1 MKVIDNINKSNDTQF
16 SYEIIPPLR
25 GKGIKIV
32 LDMVESLKKF
42 NPPFIDVT
50 SHAST
55 VSLNKVGKAGEIV
68 TVKDGFAKNF
78 LIPEK
83 KAIIANKKN
92 KADLENRI
100 TQINSNNDKKIV
112 EANEIKEKLD
122 QKKISIAMEAN
133 DDGSLYGAVS
143 QKSVSES
150 IYSLLEIKISP
161 DAVVLDPITVSYTH
175 LTLPTSDLV

>member
-1 MKVIDNINKSNDTQF
+1 MD
-16 SYEIIPPLR
+16 IIL
-25 GKGIKIV
+25 
-32 LDMVESLKKF
+32 LE
-42 NPPFIDVT
+42 
-50 SHAST
+50 
-55 VSLNKVGKAGEIV
+55 SLNKLGKAGEIV

-100 TQINSNNDKKIV
+100 AQINTNNDKKIV
-112 EANEIKEKLD
+112 EATKLKEELD
-122 QKKISIAMEAN
+122 GKKISIEMEAN

-150 IYSLLEIKISP
+150 IYSLLDIKISP
-161 DAVVLDPITVSYTH
+161 DAVVLDPIKEIGETEIQVILYEDIKAILH
-175 LTLPTSDLV
+175 LEITKKT

>member
-1 MKVIDNINKSNDTQF
+1 MD
-16 SYEIIPPLR
+16 IIL
-25 GKGIKIV
+25 
-32 LDMVESLKKF
+32 LE
-42 NPPFIDVT
+42 
-50 SHAST
+50 
-55 VSLNKVGKAGEIV
+55 SLNKLGRAGEIV

-112 EANEIKEKLD
+112 EANEIKEQLD

-161 DAVVLDPITVSYTH
+161 DAVVLDPIKEIGETEIQIILYEDIKANLQLEITKK
-175 LTLPTSDLV
+175 T

>member
-1 MKVIDNINKSNDTQF
+1 MD
-16 SYEIIPPLR
+16 IIL
-25 GKGIKIV
+25 
-32 LDMVESLKKF
+32 LE
-42 NPPFIDVT
+42 
-50 SHAST
+50 
-55 VSLNKVGKAGEIV
+55 SLNKLGKAGEIV

-92 KADLENRI
+92 RADLETRI

-112 EANEIKEKLD
+112 EANELKLKLD
-122 QKKISIAMEAN
+122 GKKISIEMEAN

-150 IYSLLEIKISP
+150 IFTIHNIKISP
-161 DAVVLDPITVSYTH
+161 DAVILDSIKEVGETEIQINLYENIKADLQLEITKKT
-175 LTLPTSDLV
+175 

>member
-1 MKVIDNINKSNDTQF
+1 MD
-16 SYEIIPPLR
+16 IIL
-25 GKGIKIV
+25 
-32 LDMVESLKKF
+32 LE
-42 NPPFIDVT
+42 
-50 SHAST
+50 
-55 VSLNKVGKAGEIV
+55 SLNKLGKAGEIV

-143 QKSVSES
+143 QKSISES
-150 IYSLLEIKISP
+150 IFSLLEIKISP
-161 DAVVLDPITVSYTH
+161 DAVVLDPIKELGETEIQISLYEDIKANVH
-175 LTLPTSDLV
+175 LEIAKKT

>member
-1 MKVIDNINKSNDTQF
+1 MD
-16 SYEIIPPLR
+16 IIL
-25 GKGIKIV
+25 
-32 LDMVESLKKF
+32 LE
-42 NPPFIDVT
+42 
-50 SHAST
+50 
-55 VSLNKVGKAGEIV
+55 SLNKLGKAGEIV

-161 DAVVLDPITVSYTH
+161 DAVVLDPIKEIGETEIQIILYEDIKAILH
-175 LTLPTSDLV
+175 LEITKKT

>member
-1 MKVIDNINKSNDTQF
+1 MD
-16 SYEIIPPLR
+16 IIL
-25 GKGIKIV
+25 
-32 LDMVESLKKF
+32 LE
-42 NPPFIDVT
+42 
-50 SHAST
+50 
-55 VSLNKVGKAGEIV
+55 SLNKLGKAGEIV

-161 DAVVLDPITVSYTH
+161 DAVILDPIKELGETEIQISLYENIKAKLH
-175 LTLPTSDLV
+175 LEVIKKT

>member
-1 MKVIDNINKSNDTQF
+1 MDIILIESINK
-16 SYEIIPPLR
+16 L
-25 GKGIKIV
+25 
-32 LDMVESLKKF
+32 
-42 NPPFIDVT
+42 
-50 SHAST
+50 
-55 VSLNKVGKAGEIV
+55 GKAGEIV
-68 TVKDGFAKNF
+68 TVKDGFAKNY

-150 IYSLLEIKISP
+150 INSLLEIKISP
-161 DAVVLDPITVSYTH
+161 DAVVLDPIKEIGETEIQVILYEGIKAILH
-175 LTLPTSDLV
+175 LEIIKKT

>member
-1 MKVIDNINKSNDTQF
+1 MK
-16 SYEIIPPLR
+16 IIL
-25 GKGIKIV
+25 
-32 LDMVESLKKF
+32 LE
-42 NPPFIDVT
+42 
-50 SHAST
+50 
-55 VSLNKVGKAGEIV
+55 SLNKLGKAGEIV

-161 DAVVLDPITVSYTH
+161 DAVILDPIKELGETEIQISLYGDIRANLH
-175 LTLPTSDLV
+175 LEITKKN

>member
-1 MKVIDNINKSNDTQF
+1 MD
-16 SYEIIPPLR
+16 IIL
-25 GKGIKIV
+25 
-32 LDMVESLKKF
+32 LE
-42 NPPFIDVT
+42 
-50 SHAST
+50 
-55 VSLNKVGKAGEIV
+55 SLNKLGKAGEIV

-161 DAVVLDPITVSYTH
+161 DAVVLDSIKEIGETEIQVILYEDIKAILHLEITKKT
-175 LTLPTSDLV
+175 

>member
-1 MKVIDNINKSNDTQF
+1 MEVILLESFNK
-16 SYEIIPPLR
+16 L
-25 GKGIKIV
+25 
-32 LDMVESLKKF
+32 
-42 NPPFIDVT
+42 
-50 SHAST
+50 
-55 VSLNKVGKAGEIV
+55 GKAGEII
-68 TVKDGFAKNF
+68 TVRDGFAKNF

-100 TQINSNNDKKIV
+100 TQINSNNDKKIF

-161 DAVVLDPITVSYTH
+161 DAVVLDPIKELGETEIQVILYEDIKAILYLEITKK
-175 LTLPTSDLV
+175 T

>member
-1 MKVIDNINKSNDTQF
+1 MD
-16 SYEIIPPLR
+16 IIL
-25 GKGIKIV
+25 
-32 LDMVESLKKF
+32 LE
-42 NPPFIDVT
+42 
-50 SHAST
+50 
-55 VSLNKVGKAGEIV
+55 SLNKLGKAGEIV

-78 LIPEK
+78 LIPGK

-161 DAVVLDPITVSYTH
+161 DAVVLDPIKEIGETEIQVILYEDIKAILH
-175 LTLPTSDLV
+175 LEITKKT

>member
-1 MKVIDNINKSNDTQF
+1 MD
-16 SYEIIPPLR
+16 IIL
-25 GKGIKIV
+25 
-32 LDMVESLKKF
+32 LE
-42 NPPFIDVT
+42 
-50 SHAST
+50 
-55 VSLNKVGKAGEIV
+55 SLNKLGKAGEIV

-161 DAVVLDPITVSYTH
+161 DAVVLDPIKEIGETEIQVILYEDIKAILQLEITKK
-175 LTLPTSDLV
+175 T

>member
-1 MKVIDNINKSNDTQF
+1 MD
-16 SYEIIPPLR
+16 IIL
-25 GKGIKIV
+25 
-32 LDMVESLKKF
+32 LE
-42 NPPFIDVT
+42 
-50 SHAST
+50 
-55 VSLNKVGKAGEIV
+55 SLNKLGKAGEIV

-133 DDGSLYGAVS
+133 DDGSLYGAIS

-161 DAVVLDPITVSYTH
+161 DAVVLDPIKEIGETEIQVILYEDIKAILH
-175 LTLPTSDLV
+175 LEITKKT

>member
-1 MKVIDNINKSNDTQF
+1 MD
-16 SYEIIPPLR
+16 IIL
-25 GKGIKIV
+25 
-32 LDMVESLKKF
+32 LE
-42 NPPFIDVT
+42 
-50 SHAST
+50 
-55 VSLNKVGKAGEIV
+55 SLNKLGKAGEIV

-92 KADLENRI
+92 KADLQNRI

-112 EANEIKEKLD
+112 EANEMKEKLD

-161 DAVVLDPITVSYTH
+161 DAVVLDPIKEIGETEIQVILYEDIKAILH
-175 LTLPTSDLV
+175 LEITKKT

>member
-1 MKVIDNINKSNDTQF
+1 MD
-16 SYEIIPPLR
+16 IIL
-25 GKGIKIV
+25 
-32 LDMVESLKKF
+32 LE
-42 NPPFIDVT
+42 
-50 SHAST
+50 
-55 VSLNKVGKAGEIV
+55 SLNKLGKAGEIV

-161 DAVVLDPITVSYTH
+161 DAVVLDPIKEIGESEIQVILYEDIKAILH
-175 LTLPTSDLV
+175 LEITKKT

>member
-1 MKVIDNINKSNDTQF
+1 MD
-16 SYEIIPPLR
+16 IIL
-25 GKGIKIV
+25 
-32 LDMVESLKKF
+32 LE
-42 NPPFIDVT
+42 
-50 SHAST
+50 
-55 VSLNKVGKAGEIV
+55 SLNKLGKAGEIV

-92 KADLENRI
+92 KADLETRI
-100 TQINSNNDKKIV
+100 SQINTNNEKKIV
-112 EANEIKEKLD
+112 EASQLKEKLD
-122 QKKISIAMEAN
+122 RKKITIKMEAN

-161 DAVVLDPITVSYTH
+161 DAVVLDPIKELGETEIQISLYENIKANLH
-175 LTLPTSDLV
+175 LKITKKT

>member
-1 MKVIDNINKSNDTQF
+1 MD
-16 SYEIIPPLR
+16 IIL
-25 GKGIKIV
+25 
-32 LDMVESLKKF
+32 LE
-42 NPPFIDVT
+42 
-50 SHAST
+50 
-55 VSLNKVGKAGEIV
+55 SLNKLGRAGEIF

-143 QKSVSES
+143 QKSVSDS

-161 DAVVLDPITVSYTH
+161 DSVVLDPIKEIGETEIQVILYEDIKAILH
-175 LTLPTSDLV
+175 LEITKKT

>member
-1 MKVIDNINKSNDTQF
+1 MD
-16 SYEIIPPLR
+16 IIL
-25 GKGIKIV
+25 
-32 LDMVESLKKF
+32 LE
-42 NPPFIDVT
+42 
-50 SHAST
+50 
-55 VSLNKVGKAGEIV
+55 SLNKLGKAGEIV

-161 DAVVLDPITVSYTH
+161 DAVVLDPIKELGETEIQVILYEDIKAILYLEITKK
-175 LTLPTSDLV
+175 T

>member
-1 MKVIDNINKSNDTQF
+1 MD
-16 SYEIIPPLR
+16 IIL
-25 GKGIKIV
+25 
-32 LDMVESLKKF
+32 LE
-42 NPPFIDVT
+42 
-50 SHAST
+50 
-55 VSLNKVGKAGEIV
+55 SLNKLGKAGEIV

-161 DAVVLDPITVSYTH
+161 DAVVVDPIKEIGETEIQVILYEDIKAILH
-175 LTLPTSDLV
+175 LEITKKT

>member
-1 MKVIDNINKSNDTQF
+1 MD
-16 SYEIIPPLR
+16 IIL
-25 GKGIKIV
+25 
-32 LDMVESLKKF
+32 LE
-42 NPPFIDVT
+42 
-50 SHAST
+50 
-55 VSLNKVGKAGEIV
+55 SLNKLGKAGEIV

-143 QKSVSES
+143 QKSVSEN

-161 DAVVLDPITVSYTH
+161 DAVVFDPIKEIGETEIQVILYEDIKAILH
-175 LTLPTSDLV
+175 LEITKKT

>member
-1 MKVIDNINKSNDTQF
+1 MD
-16 SYEIIPPLR
+16 IIL
-25 GKGIKIV
+25 
-32 LDMVESLKKF
+32 LE
-42 NPPFIDVT
+42 
-50 SHAST
+50 
-55 VSLNKVGKAGEIV
+55 SLNKLGKAGEIV

-100 TQINSNNDKKIV
+100 TQINSNNEKKIS

-143 QKSVSES
+143 QKSISES
-150 IYSLLEIKISP
+150 IYSLLDIKISP
-161 DAVVLDPITVSYTH
+161 DAVVLDPIKEIGETEIQVILYEDIKAILH
-175 LTLPTSDLV
+175 LEITKKT

>member
-1 MKVIDNINKSNDTQF
+1 MD
-16 SYEIIPPLR
+16 IIL
-25 GKGIKIV
+25 
-32 LDMVESLKKF
+32 LE
-42 NPPFIDVT
+42 
-50 SHAST
+50 
-55 VSLNKVGKAGEIV
+55 SLNKLGKAGEIV

-161 DAVVLDPITVSYTH
+161 DAVILEPIKELGETEIQISLYGDIRLSLIH
-175 LTLPTSDLV
+175 I